1 MGRDS
6 SLDSKKV
13 REKKIGKERKKKE
26 ENKKIKNKF
35 NDRIKS
41 T

>member
-13 REKKIGKERKKKE
+13 REKKKGKERKKKE
-26 ENKKIKNKF
+26 ENKKIRKKF